1 MITGG
6 GGGAALVN
14 SRQWLDADAAA
25 FGRVAEAAREHEKI
39 WVHVNEV
46 LTSTMSDT
54 EASMGWKTVSS
65 GDAESNAMRNHGVGD
80 DAVTSHRQVAASA
93 EFFQQLLR
101 QKQPRIDSLLSEH
114 QKMQE
119 QAHDQFAD
127 VQTAQGLLD
136 EARRKSPGG
145 DHSAQQKT
153 LDLESAQLRDVNHR
167 LDAIE
172 EELEGHGRELDRE
185 AARFADTVSARNRVM
200 GSYTDPHDDTVVPLG
215 AIFGGGS
222 VRRFGAAGLVPD
234 SKVLSAMAR
243 YQACDLEGEARL
255 VVVRDIVW
263 FLTPSQ
269 QEAFAAACPAWSA
282 EVAQLKSLDQAMA
295 MNHDPNSAEG
305 KFFGQLKASGVDFD
319 VNDSAGVPSQI
330 RTVRAA
336 WDSLSAQEKAYM
348 AVAYP
353 GIVGNLRGVPP
364 QSRYR
369 ANRVAIAGALE
380 IEKRVQKMLPAARDA
395 AQVDY
400 EQLPAFMAT
409 DPLLRRTGVAAHDR
423 FRKHYRH
430 KPKPEE
436 RLTAEEERELH
447 LARYPLDGI
456 AEDSERRQGIYQA
469 MLNERFV
476 ENPGGRQRQFLAFD
490 PADDGQVIEVIGTL
504 GRSTQ
509 NVGTFVPGTGSD
521 LEGHRSYVDSGRYFI
536 KDHDTKE
543 NAQVVFLNGD
553 FPNHLFAA
561 PRRHYARETGREL
574 TAHQVEMRMLTDDAR
589 LTTVGHSYGGA
600 IVGKADQYGAPVDN
614 VVHLSSAGTGHQE
627 QEPRSASVLM
637 GGRSMKYITRYV
649 RDPYPAEDVL
659 GETKRNTVRYSDT
672 PPGDAIRASQGFDEY
687 GTGHGNDPDL
697 ECNMR
702 VLPEGEYL
710 PGYVDEDMVG
720 KPVAKEHWHHLGA
733 EVHTKSHSPYTSNA
747 RRIGE
752 ISFGHVTPQFRQRHI
767 CSIATD
773 SPSVSDR

>member
-1 MITGG
+1 
-6 GGGAALVN
+6 
-14 SRQWLDADAAA
+14 
-25 FGRVAEAAREHEKI
+25 
-39 WVHVNEV
+39 
-46 LTSTMSDT
+46 
-54 EASMGWKTVSS
+54 
-65 GDAESNAMRNHGVGD
+65 
-80 DAVTSHRQVAASA
+80 
-93 EFFQQLLR
+93 
-101 QKQPRIDSLLSEH
+101 
-114 QKMQE
+114 
-119 QAHDQFAD
+119 
-127 VQTAQGLLD
+127 
-136 EARRKSPGG
+136 
-145 DHSAQQKT
+145 
-153 LDLESAQLRDVNHR
+153 
-167 LDAIE
+167 
-172 EELEGHGRELDRE
+172 
-185 AARFADTVSARNRVM
+185 
-200 GSYTDPHDDTVVPLG
+200 
-215 AIFGGGS
+215 
-222 VRRFGAAGLVPD
+222 
-234 SKVLSAMAR
+234 MAR

-255 VVVRDIVW
+255 VAVRDIVW

-295 MNHDPNSAEG
+295 MNHDLNSAEG
-305 KFFGQLKASGVDFD
+305 KFFGQLKTSGVDFD
-319 VNDSAGVPSQI
+319 VNDSAAVPGQI

-336 WDSLSAQEKAYM
+336 WDLLSAQEKAYM

-353 GIVGNLRGVPP
+353 GIVGTLRGVPP
-364 QSRYR
+364 RSRYR
-369 ANRVAIAGALE
+369 ANRVAITGALE
-380 IEKRVQKMLPAARDA
+380 VETRVSKALRYAQAPDGCSLSQMSAALDA
-395 AQVDY
+395 
-400 EQLPAFMAT
+400 
-409 DPLLRRTGVAAHDR
+409 DPLLRRTGRAKQISADYTRRLVDEPLRMGANPVAVQLNT
-423 FRKHYRH
+423 
-430 KPKPEE
+430 E
-436 RLTAEEERELH
+436 RVPGIGDH
-447 LARYPLDGI
+447 LAS
-456 AEDSERRQGIYQA
+456 SERRQGIYQA

-476 ENPGGRQRQFLAFD
+476 ENPGVRQRQFLAFD
-490 PADDGQVIEVIGTL
+490 PADDGRVIEVIGTL

-521 LEGHRSYVDSGRYFI
+521 LDGHRGYVDSGRYFI
-536 KDHDTKE
+536 KDHDAQE

-553 FPNHLFAA
+553 FPDHLFAA
-561 PRRHYARETGREL
+561 PRRHYARATGREL

-649 RDPYPAEDVL
+649 RDPYPVEDVL
-659 GETKRNTVRYSDT
+659 GKTKRNTVRYSDT

-720 KPVAKEHWHHLGA
+720 KPVAKEHRHHLGA

-752 ISFGHVTPQFRQRHI
+752 ISFGHVTPQFRQRRI